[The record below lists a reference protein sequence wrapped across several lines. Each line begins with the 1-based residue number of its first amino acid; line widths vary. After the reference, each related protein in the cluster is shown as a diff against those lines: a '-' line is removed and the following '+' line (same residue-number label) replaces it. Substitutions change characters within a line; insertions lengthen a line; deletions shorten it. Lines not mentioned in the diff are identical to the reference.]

1 MNVTYHHPS
10 SVRSRAAAGF
20 SLIEIIIAIT
30 IVGIMAATAVSM
42 LKGNIDDAREKSAMA
57 DIDAMSTQLIVYEG
71 RAGRPPTTE
80 QGIKALWEK
89 PTSEPI
95 PDRWIALMTEEKKDP
110 WGFPYKYEY
119 PPKRSKKSYDIW
131 SVGPDGQDGTEDDI
145 GNFKNTAAAAK

>member
-1 MNVTYHHPS
+1 MNATLHRS
-10 SVRSRAAAGF
+10 SIRSRASAGF

-42 LKGNIDDAREKSAMA
+42 LSGNIDDAREKSAMA

-89 PTSEPI
+89 PSAEPI
-95 PDRWIALMTEEKKDP
+95 PDRWIPLLTEEKKDP
-110 WGFPYKYEY
+110 WSQPYKYEY
-119 PPKRSKKSYDIW
+119 PAKRSKKSYDIW
-131 SVGPDGQDGTEDDI
+131 SVGKDGQDGTEDDI
-145 GNFKNTAAAAK
+145 GNFKNSAAAK